1 MDVSPMRAGRT
12 SPGFGYGEAGPP
24 YENRAGDD
32 RSTGAGGWRPGL
44 VLEDERHLHGDAVFG
59 NLAVGDAGLL
69 LEHMQSGNSAQRL
82 AGAGQSLTHGVIEAP
97 R

>member
-1 MDVSPMRAGRT
+1 MSPLCVPAVRL
-12 SPGFGYGEAGPP
+12 PGFGYGEAGPRPAAGPP

-32 RSTGAGGWRPGL
+32 RSTGAAGLRPGL

-69 LEHMQSGNSAQRL
+69 LEHMQSR
-82 AGAGQSLTHGVIEAP
+82 
-97 R
+97 